1 VRTSPGYHR
10 VRAGPGVGAQQASQ
24 HLTDRI
30 VLPIPSPCASTREA
44 AVPEQPR
51 PRQFRTPAALGYFI
65 FASRWLQAPLY
76 VGLIVAQ
83 VVYVVVFMVDLWHL
97 VETVFHDITQLNEAA
112 IMLAVLGLIDVV
124 MIANLLIMVIMGGY
138 EIFVSR
144 LRVDDHPDQPDW
156 LNHVNAN
163 VLKVKLA
170 ISIIS
175 ISSIHLLRTFI
186 EVGDLGDSGHSVT
199 GETYTSEGVM
209 WQVIIHMAFI
219 VSAIA
224 LAWIDRMSAKHSVPN
239 PSDVPLP
246 ATAKQA

>member
-1 VRTSPGYHR
+1 MTSSHTHPDPSTSTTEIPDNPSD
-10 VRAGPGVGAQQASQ
+10 V
-24 HLTDRI
+24 
-30 VLPIPSPCASTREA
+30 PSPVRDE
-44 AVPEQPR
+44 
-51 PRQFRTPAALGYFI
+51 PARRGALGYVI

-76 VGLIVAQ
+76 LGLIVAQ
-83 VVYVVVFMVDLWHL
+83 LLYVIVFLVELWHL
-97 VETVFHDITQLNEAA
+97 TEDVLFGLEELNEAK

-144 LRVDDHPDQPDW
+144 LRVNDHPDQPDW

-186 EVGDLGDSGHSVT
+186 EVGNIGAPSSNGDVT
-199 GETYTSEGVM
+199 GETYTSEGVF
-209 WQVIIHMAFI
+209 WQVMIHLAFI
-219 VSAIA
+219 VSALA
-224 LAWIDRMSAKHSVPN
+224 LAWIDKMSQQYHPEQR
-239 PSDVPLP
+239 P
-246 ATAKQA
+246 

>member
-1 VRTSPGYHR
+1 MTTQTPPTESAPPAR
-10 VRAGPGVGAQQASQ
+10 
-24 HLTDRI
+24 
-30 VLPIPSPCASTREA
+30 
-44 AVPEQPR
+44 
-51 PRQFRTPAALGYFI
+51 RTPTAGALGYFI

-83 VVYVVVFMVDLWHL
+83 VVYVVVFMIDLWHL
-97 VETVFHDITQLNEAA
+97 IETVFHDITHLNEAT
-112 IMLAVLGLIDVV
+112 IMLGVLGLIDVV

-144 LRVDDHPDQPDW
+144 LRINDHPDQPDW

-186 EVGDLGDSGHSVT
+186 EVGDIGARSDESVT
-199 GETYTSEGVM
+199 GETYTSEGVF
-209 WQVIIHMAFI
+209 WQVVIHLAFI
-219 VSAIA
+219 VSALA
-224 LAWIDRMSAKHSVPN
+224 LAWIDKVSAHHPSVE
-239 PSDVPLP
+239 PSEIPAKLP
-246 ATAKQA
+246 

>member
-1 VRTSPGYHR
+1 MSAHSDPSASSSSFRSP
-10 VRAGPGVGAQQASQ
+10 
-24 HLTDRI
+24 
-30 VLPIPSPCASTREA
+30 
-44 AVPEQPR
+44 
-51 PRQFRTPAALGYFI
+51 LGSII

-76 VGLIVAQ
+76 LGLIVAQ
-83 VVYVVVFMVDLWHL
+83 AIYVVVFLVDLWKL
-97 VETVFHDITQLNEAA
+97 VGKVFGNLAALNEAT

-144 LRVDDHPDQPDW
+144 LRVADHPDQPDW

-186 EVGDLGDSGHSVT
+186 EVGNLGAPKAPGTSIT
-199 GETYTSEGVM
+199 GATYTSEGVF
-209 WQVIIHMAFI
+209 WQVMIHLAFI
-219 VSAIA
+219 VSAVA
-224 LAWIDRMSAKHSVPN
+224 LAAIDRMSLQRVQIDRH
-239 PSDVPLP
+239 L
-246 ATAKQA
+246 KQAQPE

>member
-1 VRTSPGYHR
+1 VSAH
-10 VRAGPGVGAQQASQ
+10 
-24 HLTDRI
+24 TDH
-30 VLPIPSPCASTREA
+30 
-44 AVPEQPR
+44 PR
-51 PRQFRTPAALGYFI
+51 PRRSPLGSVI

-76 VGLIVAQ
+76 LGLIVAQ
-83 VVYVVVFMVDLWHL
+83 IVYVVVFLVDLWHL
-97 VETVFHDITQLNEAA
+97 VEKVFGDIAHLNEAT

-144 LRVDDHPDQPDW
+144 LRVADHPDQPDW

-186 EVGDLGDSGHSVT
+186 EVGDLGAPNANHESVT
-199 GETYTSEGVM
+199 GETYTSEGVF
-209 WQVIIHMAFI
+209 WQVMIHLAFI
-219 VSAIA
+219 VSAVA
-224 LAWIDRMSAKHSVPN
+224 LAVIDRISLKHVY
-239 PSDVPLP
+239 VEKHVEAP
-246 ATAKQA
+246 APAPVAAATID